1 MGFRGIAAVA
11 LLATACSAAPSGPPR
26 LAPYADCAHPPSPE
40 QVGQGLQGSSRGG
53 TAVALVF
60 AQVPLKAG
68 DEHKIVWRV
77 TGTGPI
83 RIFAT
88 GPAAE
93 VVQPV
98 WGPEEHG
105 GSTFAYPGDEWGVG
119 FRFATPGCWTV
130 HVERT
135 DVEGSLSLPVT

>member
-1 MGFRGIAAVA
+1 MATRAFVAVA
-11 LLATACSAAPSGPPR
+11 LFAAACTTPPAGPPR
-26 LAPYADCAHPPSPE
+26 LAPYADCAHPPSPD
-40 QVGQGLQGSSRGG
+40 QVHQGLQGPSRGG
-53 TAVALVF
+53 TAVALLF
-60 AQVPLKAG
+60 SEVPMKAG
-68 DEHKIVWRV
+68 DEQKIVWRV

-88 GPAAE
+88 GPAAQ

-105 GSTFAYPGDEWGVG
+105 GSTFAYPGGEWGVG
-119 FRFATPGCWTV
+119 FRFTAPGCWTV
-130 HVERT
+130 HVARD